1 MSERKVLT
9 KYYPPDFDPSALTRV
24 RKPKATGPKV
34 QTVRLMAPFS
44 MKCLKCGEYIYR
56 GRKFNARK
64 ETPPDEKYL
73 GIQIFRFYIKCTRCS
88 GEICFK
94 TDPKN
99 NDYACERGAKRN
111 TEPWRVG
118 REETDEERLDRLE
131 REEEERDAMAELETK
146 TVDAKREMAVA
157 DALDEIRTRNA
168 RVERAAADR
177 DGGLELGAAYP
188 ADTEAERQERE
199 DAEAARRAFE
209 SARRLDA
216 MITEE
221 VIDEEP
227 ERELELGLRLPGS
240 SASLSSSSS
249 AAAAAGGRGG
259 AMPVSNGGTLA
270 GAGTG
275 AGSGTPKADATASVP
290 KPATT
295 TTTTTSTTSSSAAAA
310 AGDMP
315 PPSFKRVVKKKKD
328 HAALL
333 GIKKKPSLV

>member
-9 KYYPPDFDPSALTRV
+9 KYYPPDFDPSAIQRV

-44 MKCLKCGEYIYR
+44 MKCLQCGEYIYR

-64 ETPPDEKYL
+64 ETPVDEKYL

-88 GEICFK
+88 AEICFK

-131 REEEERDAMAELETK
+131 KEEEERDAMVELEAK

-168 RVERAAADR
+168 RVERADR
-177 DGGLELGAAYP
+177 DGLEAGVIP
-188 ADTEAERQERE
+188 TIDEEAERQERE
-199 DAEAARRAFE
+199 DAEAARRAF
-209 SARRLDA
+209 SARQLDD
-216 MITEE
+216 MIMEE
-221 VIDEEP
+221 IIDDGEST
-227 ERELELGLRLPGS
+227 GS
-240 SASLSSSSS
+240 SSPSLPLESNGSTSKPNAAPTSS
-249 AAAAAGGRGG
+249 AVAN
-259 AMPVSNGGTLA
+259 SI
-270 GAGTG
+270 
-275 AGSGTPKADATASVP
+275 
-290 KPATT
+290 
-295 TTTTTSTTSSSAAAA
+295 ST
-310 AGDMP
+310 DMP

>member
-9 KYYPPDFDPSALTRV
+9 KYYPPDFDPSAIQRV
-24 RKPKATGPKV
+24 RKPKNSGPKV

-64 ETPPDEKYL
+64 ETPPDENYL

-168 RVERAAADR
+168 RVERAADR
-177 DGGLELGAAYP
+177 DDVEFGVAAP
-188 ADTEAERQERE
+188 ADTDAERQERE
-199 DAEAARRAFE
+199 DAEAARRAFRA
-209 SARRLDA
+209 ARQLDE
-216 MITEE
+216 MIIDTET
-221 VIDEEP
+221 IDEEDEGP
-227 ERELELGLRLPGS
+227 GVVALPVETTTPKVETATATATAIVKTS
-240 SASLSSSSS
+240 P
-249 AAAAAGGRGG
+249 AGG
-259 AMPVSNGGTLA
+259 
-270 GAGTG
+270 
-275 AGSGTPKADATASVP
+275 
-290 KPATT
+290 
-295 TTTTTSTTSSSAAAA
+295 
-310 AGDMP
+310 DMAP
-315 PPSFKRVVKKKKD
+315 SSFKRVVKKKKD